1 MIELW
6 LHLLIDS
13 QEYDLIVIGGGSGGL
28 ACSNEGEIELY
39 KPLEY
44 KLLLYVS
51 TYKTYTLTLPMIPI
65 TQDH

>member
-28 ACSNEGEIELY
+28 ACSNEGEKYI

-44 KLLLYVS
+44 QLLLYVS
-51 TYKTYTLTLPMIPI
+51 TYNTYTLTLPMIPI